1 MIRKTIAICLCV
13 LGLGLAAPVAFAQ
26 TPSQTG
32 YGETQRIPA
41 PPKPPTTVKTPAKTD
56 KLPFTGMDV
65 GVIVLAA
72 LVLVGAGVG
81 LRRMTASR
89 EGS

>member
-13 LGLGLAAPVAFAQ
+13 LGLTAPVAFAA

-32 YGETQRIPA
+32 YGETQRIPE
-41 PPKPPTTVKTPAKTD
+41 PPTTVTPPASSG

-65 GVIVLAA
+65 GVIVLSA

-81 LRRMTASR
+81 LRRITASR

>member
-1 MIRKTIAICLCV
+1 MIRTTIAICLCV
-13 LGLGLAAPVAFAQ
+13 LGLTAPVALAQ

-32 YGETQRIPA
+32 YSETQRIPQ
-41 PPKPPTTVKTPAKTD
+41 PPTTATPPAKTD

-72 LVLVGAGVG
+72 LVLVGAGVA

-89 EGS
+89 EGP

>member
-13 LGLGLAAPVAFAQ
+13 LGLTAPVAFAQ
-26 TPSQTG
+26 TPSQSG
-32 YGETQRIPA
+32 YGETQRIPQ
-41 PPKPPTTVKTPAKTD
+41 PPTAVKPPAKSD

-72 LVLVGAGVG
+72 LVLVGSGVA

-89 EGS
+89 DEA